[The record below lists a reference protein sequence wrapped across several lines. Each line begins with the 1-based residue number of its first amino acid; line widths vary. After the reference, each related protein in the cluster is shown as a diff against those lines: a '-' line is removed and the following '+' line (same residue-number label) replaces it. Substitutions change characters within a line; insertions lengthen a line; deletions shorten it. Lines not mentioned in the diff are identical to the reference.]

1 MVNPDG
7 LNRESV
13 FAVGTGRCGTHL
25 LTELFARE
33 CGVCAW
39 HESNPFNESF
49 HRYCQWH
56 GLPVDDLGFMAIK
69 RREIE
74 SAWLAGMTFF
84 EASAYLSLSI
94 EKIFCTF
101 GSRFI
106 LITRN
111 PVDTVNSLWVKGWYQ
126 TDYRKQDC
134 EPALG
139 YHDIGQ
145 PHHFFSRLTPRGD
158 EFEGWQSLSRIG
170 KLGWFWSTLHRLILD
185 QLQRLPASNRTIIKL
200 EELDYEGYLRLAQ
213 FACVKSCLSKEV
225 FLEIAG
231 ARPGSLWA
239 RHELS
244 QWSRRELEE
253 FTAEVSEVAPLLGY
267 QTDFLAQWSGAQSR
281 AGRSQY
287 SVAAPAGRSHAL
299 APLPAAALA
308 LTVRP
313 SPSSAA
319 NRSWARERQ
328 IGWFRFSLDSFPGD
342 AAELIEAASG
352 AHILLDPSERLDVV
366 NVSEWNAASIH
377 LLVDAERPGDVTA
390 AARRLEASEVALIGR
405 LASPVSLLNWS
416 EILAEAPAVAIALPA
431 LSAAIAPRVLY
442 QWLLRH
448 YEDALR
454 LSKPLA
460 VLVNLEEDNLHV
472 FAWMLRVGMM
482 VCVADS
488 DDSPRW
494 QERIDRLIKVVS
506 GWNQALPCGANTV
519 WP

>member
-1 MVNPDG
+1 VNRDG
-7 LNRESV
+7 HDRESV

-33 CGVCAW
+33 PGVSAC

-49 HRYCQWH
+49 HRYCQWD
-56 GLPVDDLGFMAIK
+56 GLPVDHLGFMAIK

-74 SAWLAGMTFF
+74 SAWLAGKSFF

-94 EKIFCTF
+94 EKIFWTF

-134 EPALG
+134 GLALG

-158 EFEGWQSLSRIG
+158 EFERWQSLGRIG
-170 KLGWFWSTLHRLILD
+170 KLGWFWSALHRSILD
-185 QLQRLPASNRTIIKL
+185 QLQRLPETYRTTIKL
-200 EELDYEGYLRLAQ
+200 EELDYEAYLRLAH
-213 FACVKSCLSKEV
+213 FAGVESCLSKET
-225 FLEIAG
+225 FLEIAS

-244 QWSRRELEE
+244 QWSRTELQE
-253 FTAEVSEVAPLLGY
+253 FAAEVTEVAALLGY
-267 QTDFLAQWSGAQSR
+267 QADFFTQWNAAQRRVVGSR
-281 AGRSQY
+281 Y
-287 SVAAPAGRSHAL
+287 SASAPAGRSHV
-299 APLPAAALA
+299 LPQLPVATLA

-319 NRSWARERQ
+319 NRSWAKDRQ
-328 IGWFRFSLDSFPGD
+328 IGWFRFSLDSFSGD
-342 AAELIEAASG
+342 ASELIEAAAG
-352 AHILLDPSERLDVV
+352 AHILLDLCGVVQAV
-366 NVSEWNAASIH
+366 NVREWNAASIH
-377 LLVDAERPGDVTA
+377 LLVDVERPGDVTA
-390 AARRLEASEVALIGR
+390 AARRLETSGVAVIGR

-416 EILAEAPAVAIALPA
+416 EILAEAPAVAISLPA
-431 LSAAIAPRVLY
+431 LSAAIAPRDLH

-460 VLVNLEEDNLHV
+460 VLIKLEEDTLDV
-472 FAWMLRVGMM
+472 LAWMLRVGMM
-482 VCVADS
+482 VCVADG

-494 QERIDRLIKVVS
+494 QERIDSLIKLVTDA
-506 GWNQALPCGANTV
+506 NQAGPSGAKTV
-519 WP
+519 WR